1 MTVWVRSISQI
12 RFAGRITSEVKK
24 IRALPC
30 GGFLSSGVLRGMSV
44 IRMSL
49 RNKNRTEELS
59 RNLSLE
65 RTSLHNKNL
74 AEKEFYLYAECLIRM
89 SLHKTNRARKMFHVL
104 KKHEFT

>member
-1 MTVWVRSISQI
+1 
-12 RFAGRITSEVKK
+12 
-24 IRALPC
+24 
-30 GGFLSSGVLRGMSV
+30 MSV

-74 AEKEFYLYAECLIRM
+74 AEKEFYTR
-89 SLHKTNRARKMFHVL
+89 NV
-104 KKHEFT
+104 